1 MGPVVAGV
9 EGWAKAS
16 SRAYCQVVRSIHNDP
31 VGCYCHKHR
40 TDDLPGRAGNHRPSE
55 DRTSLASVVVRN
67 SQVRRLGMAP
77 AADMHYVVA
86 GTGRRGLAV
95 VVVDS
100 PRRRVAVA
108 GRKDPDNI
116 DLLEE
121 GEGRILQAL
130 ERSNIGCM
138 GQTWCVVVE
147 GA

>member
-1 MGPVVAGV
+1 M
-9 EGWAKAS
+9 
-16 SRAYCQVVRSIHNDP
+16 VVRS
-31 VGCYCHKHR
+31 
-40 TDDLPGRAGNHRPSE
+40 
-55 DRTSLASVVVRN
+55 
-67 SQVRRLGMAP
+67 SQVRRLGMAL
-77 AADMHYVVA
+77 AADTHYVVA
-86 GTGRRGLAV
+86 GTGRRDLAV

-100 PRRRVAVA
+100 LHRLVAVA
-108 GRKDPDNI
+108 GKKDPDNI